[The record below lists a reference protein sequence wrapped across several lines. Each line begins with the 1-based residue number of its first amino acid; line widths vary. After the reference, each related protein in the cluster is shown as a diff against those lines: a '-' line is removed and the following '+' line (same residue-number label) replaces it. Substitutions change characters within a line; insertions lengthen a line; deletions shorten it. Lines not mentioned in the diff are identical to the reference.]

1 MGKEELKRD
10 DAPVSA
16 EEKVSR
22 HFIEKEI
29 DKDLAEGVY
38 ETANSIFVLMT
49 PIPPRKRANL

>member
-10 DAPVSA
+10 DAPALA

-29 DKDLAEGVY
+29 D
-38 ETANSIFVLMT
+38 
-49 PIPPRKRANL
+49 